1 MSNTHNST
9 YSKVFFPPS
18 VVCFFIHFIW
28 FHHHYH
34 QHHHR
39 HNKIFLFENKFNSFS
54 HTEKF
59 KKSSSVFIINQQC
72 VHFVFHCII
81 ALADLATVSILHQFG
96 FQLFTFKKKAV
107 LTKLYRRNEE
117 KNHRDWIS
125 STWIKKK
132 HFVFVPFFGLREK
145 NRKIRIIHRQNAS
158 IQLIVRVCLCLLISN

>member
-81 ALADLATVSILHQFG
+81 ALADLATVSIHHQFG
-96 FQLFTFKKKAV
+96 FQLFTFKKTV
-107 LTKLYRRNEE
+107 LTKLYKRNEE

-125 STWIKKK
+125 STWIKKNILCSY
-132 HFVFVPFFGLREK
+132 HFLDWEK
-145 NRKIRIIHRQNAS
+145 KIGKSELSIGKMHRFNW
-158 IQLIVRVCLCLLISN
+158 LCECVRAF